1 MLALCRMGWENGGDW
16 MNYPKYSVLMSVYE
30 KESADNLRV
39 SIESMFAQTVPLD
52 EFILVIDGPISKGLE
67 KEIEF
72 QKKCHPEIKS
82 FVLEKNV
89 GAGLASKFG
98 ILHCSNEYIARM
110 DSDDYSIPTR
120 IQEEFDALFKHN
132 VDFVGCVID
141 EFVGSISNVVSRRIL
156 PETNKQINK
165 YSKSRS
171 PVAHSAVL
179 YKKKQVLACGNY
191 EKFRYGEDMI
201 LFSKMLKM
209 GYKAYNIQHPLV
221 YMRVS
226 ENFFQRRG
234 GFRYFFKITQTNI
247 FLALKIRWMP
257 LSSFLLREWCLM
269 ASCFVPNKLRI
280 FIYKNLLRK

>member
-1 MLALCRMGWENGGDW
+1 MFALCRMGWEMGGKLMD
-16 MNYPKYSVLMSVYE
+16 YPKYSVLMSVYE
-30 KESADNLRV
+30 KETEYNLRV
-39 SIESMFAQTVPLD
+39 SIESMFVQTVPLD
-52 EFILVIDGPISKGLE
+52 EFILVIDGPIPKGLE

-72 QKKCHPEIKS
+72 QKKCHPEIKT

-98 ILHCSNEYIARM
+98 ILHCSNEYVARM
-110 DSDDYSIPTR
+110 DSDDYSCPTR
-120 IQEEFDALFKHN
+120 IQEEFDALFKHR

-156 PETNKQINK
+156 PETNEQINK

-179 YKKKQVLACGNY
+179 YKKNQVLACGNY

-209 GYKAYNIQHPLV
+209 GCKAYNIQHPLV

-234 GFRYFFKITQTNI
+234 GFRYFFSITKTNL
-247 FLALKIRWMP
+247 FLTFKIRWMP
-257 LSSFLLREWCLM
+257 LGPFFLRTGCLM
-269 ASCFVPNKLRI
+269 FSCCVPNKLRI